1 MFRHIDEKFPLVAAT
16 RRCLVI
22 FSFLAVIFHFF
33 FLSIVI
39 QTIKLDITPH
49 YGGARNASV
58 RFMPVSENSVP
69 LVFVTS
75 LSIVIFRLGF
85 SSDFQLAFWAGWRLV
100 GHGGL
105 LWPDVSDRFVLRLFC
120 FNFSASLGL
129 TPFSRSG
136 VFFFLFIYFRRNI
149 ALIYAVTPPSCSR
162 VPELFRARFSKF
174 EKVLVGGFFK

>member
-1 MFRHIDEKFPLVAAT
+1 MFRRIDEKFPLVAAT

-39 QTIKLDITPH
+39 QTIKLNITPH

-75 LSIVIFRLGF
+75 LSVVIFRLGF

-100 GHGGL
+100 GRGGL
-105 LWPDVSDRFVLRLFC
+105 LLPGVSDRFVLRVFV
-120 FNFSASLGL
+120 S
-129 TPFSRSG
+129 TSRLRWGSPPSRVLVSSSFYSFISG
-136 VFFFLFIYFRRNI
+136 VIS
-149 ALIYAVTPPSCSR
+149 P
-162 VPELFRARFSKF
+162 
-174 EKVLVGGFFK
+174 